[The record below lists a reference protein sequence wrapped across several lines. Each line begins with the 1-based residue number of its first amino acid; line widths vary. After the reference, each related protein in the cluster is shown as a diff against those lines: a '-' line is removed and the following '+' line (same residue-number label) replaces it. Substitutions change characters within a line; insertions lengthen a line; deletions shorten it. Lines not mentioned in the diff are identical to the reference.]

1 MSTAAEIAAVKGADL
16 GAWLA
21 SIGLANVLHAM
32 EEVGAESPHDLM
44 YLEQEDIDSLSL
56 DSAHQ
61 SVLLAAIGRI
71 EDIEAGRVTEPS
83 PAPAPA
89 PAPSFSAPA
98 PAPGPAPVP
107 HHEHGHILK
116 LHHEEMERE
125 RKKAQAEAEA
135 RAALERE
142 IQELK
147 QQMQGAFAQAAA
159 AEQQL
164 KATAESTRRP
174 LDDMS
179 SNTRQ
184 LEAPPHSA
192 PPSGGGAAAAARQA
206 AEATADRLA
215 AQLREVQERP
225 APAAGEAA
233 PAEALAVVGLACRF
247 AGADNIVEFWDNLE
261 AGRDCVTVGPRGRW
275 NVEDFF
281 DPDQDAPGK
290 TYSHW
295 GGFIDD
301 VDMFEPAFFGI
312 SAREC
317 HSMDPQQRLF
327 LECAWEAME
336 DAGIVPETLKD
347 DPVGVFLG
355 IQNYDYY
362 RLIGI
367 AGHADE
373 MDAYFG
379 TGNSHS
385 CAVGRLS
392 FILGVKGPS
401 VPVDTACSSS
411 LVATHLA
418 VQSLRSGESNLAF
431 ASGVNMMLAPE
442 INVNLCKAHMLS
454 PDGRCHTY
462 SADANGYVRAEG
474 CGVTL
479 LKPLKAA
486 LKNNDHIHALVI
498 GSAVNHDGASSGL
511 TVPSGPAQT
520 QVISAAQAA
529 ANITPDDVSNIESH
543 GTGTKL
549 GDPIEVTSL
558 CSVFEGRKAD
568 KPLFL
573 GTVKTNI
580 GHGESAAGIAG
591 ITKAVLSLE
600 KGRIPKHLHMTKL

>member
-1 MSTAAEIAAVKGADL
+1 M
-16 GAWLA
+16 
-21 SIGLANVLHAM
+21 
-32 EEVGAESPHDLM
+32 
-44 YLEQEDIDSLSL
+44 
-56 DSAHQ
+56 
-61 SVLLAAIGRI
+61 R
-71 EDIEAGRVTEPS
+71 
-83 PAPAPA
+83 
-89 PAPSFSAPA
+89 SF
-98 PAPGPAPVP
+98 
-107 HHEHGHILK
+107 
-116 LHHEEMERE
+116 
-125 RKKAQAEAEA
+125 
-135 RAALERE
+135 
-142 IQELK
+142 
-147 QQMQGAFAQAAA
+147 AA
-159 AEQQL
+159 AE
-164 KATAESTRRP
+164 
-174 LDDMS
+174 
-179 SNTRQ
+179 
-184 LEAPPHSA
+184 
-192 PPSGGGAAAAARQA
+192 
-206 AEATADRLA
+206 
-215 AQLREVQERP
+215 
-225 APAAGEAA
+225 
-233 PAEALAVVGLACRF
+233 
-247 AGADNIVEFWDNLE
+247 NIVEFWDNLE

-275 NVEDFF
+275 NVDDFF

-295 GGFIDD
+295 GGFIDE
-301 VDMFEPAFFGI
+301 VDLFEPAFFGI

-336 DAGIVPETLKD
+336 DAGVVPGTLKEQ
-347 DPVGVFLG
+347 PVGVFLG

-411 LVATHLA
+411 LVAVHLA

-431 ASGVNMMLAPE
+431 AAGVNMMLAPE

-479 LKPLKAA
+479 LKPLNAA
-486 LKNNDHIHALVI
+486 LKDNDRIHAQVI

-520 QVISAAQAA
+520 QVISAAQQS
-529 ANITPDDVSNIESH
+529 ANIMPDDVSNIESH

-549 GDPIEVTSL
+549 GDPIEITSL

-568 KPLFL
+568 RPLVV

-580 GHGESAAGIAG
+580 GHAESAAGIAG

-600 KGRIPKHLHMTKL
+600 KGRIPKHLHMTKLYDASSSSHACLTLPMFIRWR

>member
-164 KATAESTRRP
+164 KATAESTRRQ

-179 SNTRQ
+179 SKNRQ
-184 LEAPPHSA
+184 LEAQKLSA
-192 PPSGGGAAAAARQA
+192 PPSGGGADAAARQA
-206 AEATADRLA
+206 AEAKADRLA